1 MEWYVCLQAAAMLLS
16 LVVVV
21 VVWNM
26 CAALWLAGCHRM
38 CAGRVRDV
46 CVCWRIPTP
55 PPPPCS
61 ADMLCE
67 LREQVVATG
76 ASIRIISPRGPDLD
90 SALASA
96 CIGPLFPDVF
106 ESGAHQGA
114 YQGAYQVGAPAA
126 PCSAGGAEDRKPL
139 WHPAV
144 STPHGRCH
152 GQGWLV
158 WPRPA
163 RHHPHL
169 DGFKQGQSHE
179 QGWTEGGCSGGRHTH
194 PCLTWSTTPVFTSS
208 AATSK

>member
-1 MEWYVCLQAAAMLLS
+1 MLLS

-46 CVCWRIPTP
+46 CVCWRIPT

-144 STPHGRCH
+144 STLTGQDVRDRVAWYGCH
-152 GQGWLV
+152 RGPLETV
-158 WPRPA
+158 LPRPSLTLLRRYGLYA
-163 RHHPHL
+163 FQPPR
-169 DGFKQGQSHE
+169 
-179 QGWTEGGCSGGRHTH
+179 GGCGHPREVRGRLCEWDQSCDVLLL
-194 PCLTWSTTPVFTSS
+194 PYC
-208 AATSK
+208 